1 MIKKVFSHYS
11 IPAHC
16 SIRNTF
22 KCKLWETLS
31 SLGGMKRKQT
41 LSNWREGKLSIWS
54 FTVDTKEV
62 QQQLLKRSHQV
73 EVQLKREQVKR
84 QKLEVGTKHIKCEVI
99 LLKKNQVEQANLRA
113 GRPDS
118 SRSTCR
124 DWQSYSQ
131 QHQAIRE
138 GSWPQIVNRLLLCEK
153 TPFSRSLCYL
163 LTKTLEIRKY
173 LMLPLGLFLPMSN
186 RVGILIKLNLHCML
200 KISFHFLTKP
210 TMSLPYFQ
218 VTYQDRISSRIPSTV
233 FLPYMVALLGCRN
246 RGIAC

>member
-31 SLGGMKRKQT
+31 LLGGMKRKQT

-124 DWQSYSQ
+124 DWQSYYSQ
-131 QHQAIRE
+131 QHQAVKE
-138 GSWPQIVNRLLLCEK
+138 GSWPQIVNRLFYYVKKHLLAEVCVI
-153 TPFSRSLCYL
+153 C
-163 LTKTLEIRKY
+163 
-173 LMLPLGLFLPMSN
+173 
-186 RVGILIKLNLHCML
+186 
-200 KISFHFLTKP
+200 
-210 TMSLPYFQ
+210 
-218 VTYQDRISSRIPSTV
+218 
-233 FLPYMVALLGCRN
+233 
-246 RGIAC
+246 